1 MAHASAFTNT
11 VRLTHQWR
19 ELWTSSSI
27 QLKLVRKRSGLCQ
40 PSTTVDLYIRLPND
54 AIIQVPAHG
63 TNSQPFPASR
73 SLHNIL
79 QEGYTWFQ
87 KVRSILW
94 EQTLE
99 ANEWISWAAYYASIT
114 EPPATP
120 PTKSYMLP
128 LSTESSNSPA
138 MVWHGMKVLHQA
150 ISNINP
156 GQTPVM
162 VADQPLFTLAKKLQ
176 WKYPQTEHGEDS
188 FLVTLGTMHTETM
201 LWGVSGDWLD
211 GSGWIKA
218 LTNSGISTSGK
229 AQSFISVHHICRTR
243 YMHQA
248 SVATLYMLMR
258 KAYDQYVERT
268 TNNYNGGL
276 FTLSFDVWLKQLC
289 VEQPQADYWFKS
301 MELGLLIL
309 QFVKSCRHVAQ
320 LTSNYIWRHLIL
332 WCHGFSCWIILTMLG
347 T

>member
-114 EPPATP
+114 EPPATSL
-120 PTKSYMLP
+120 TKSYMLP

-201 LWGVSGDWLD
+201 LWGVSGYWLD

-301 MELGLLIL
+301 MELGLLIH
-309 QFVKSCRHVAQ
+309 QFVKSCCHVAQ
-320 LTSNYIWRHLIL
+320 LTSHYIWRHLIL